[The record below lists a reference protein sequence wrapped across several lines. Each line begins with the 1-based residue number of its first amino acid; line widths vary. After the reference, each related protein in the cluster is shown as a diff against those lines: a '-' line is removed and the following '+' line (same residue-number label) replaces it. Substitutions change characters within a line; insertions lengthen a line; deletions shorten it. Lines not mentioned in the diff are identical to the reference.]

1 MAEAQ
6 QTEEQARA
14 ERDRV
19 DNDQIKE
26 MLSEQDI
33 KSDFFMEVPVKLDS
47 PQAKRIFKRSFEHL
61 QTQITAAT
69 MLTRKFNLRE
79 LSDKNVKR
87 INEALQQLLDEM
99 KHDIDSANA
108 IMQATDLD
116 VEAVTPDRVEVLA
129 KVSCPEGMK
138 MLNLI
143 RQLDMLATKLKTLW
157 MTGELSL
164 AHSEDRV
171 HAWQVRIFKTASAI
185 RTIGQE
191 AYIAT
196 DRKRQQDEAKA
207 KAKRNRQRQRQS
219 QASQKNQQAPAQ
231 EAKTA

>member
-1 MAEAQ
+1 MAEAEQ
-6 QTEEQARA
+6 SEEERRV
-14 ERDRV
+14 ERDNV
-19 DNDQIKE
+19 GTDQIKD

-33 KSDFFMEVPVKLDS
+33 KSEFYMEVPITLDT

-61 QTQITAAT
+61 QTQITAST

-87 INEALQQLLDEM
+87 VNEALDQLLDEM

-108 IMQATDLD
+108 IMQAAEMD
-116 VEAVTPDRVEVLA
+116 VQVVTPDRVEVMA
-129 KVSCPEGMK
+129 KVQCPEGMK

-164 AHSEDRV
+164 SHSEDRV
-171 HAWQVRIFKTASAI
+171 HAWQVRIFKAAGAI
-185 RTIGQE
+185 RVIGQE
-191 AYIAT
+191 SYIAT
-196 DRKRQQDEAKA
+196 EKKRQQDDAKA
-207 KAKRNRQRQRQS
+207 KAKRDAHRKRQS
-219 QASQKNQQAPAQ
+219 QSAQKKAQ
-231 EAKTA
+231 PNKEAKTA